1 MALWTLIAVTV
12 GTCWIAVLALG
23 WLLCRAAQRG
33 DEDRSRGSVVPLKRE
48 HAPSAA
54 QRR

>member
-1 MALWTLIAVTV
+1 MAVSTLIVVAVALAW
-12 GTCWIAVLALG
+12 TCSLALG

-33 DEDRSRGSVVPLKRE
+33 DEDGRYATVVPLKPDRM
-48 HAPSAA
+48 PSAM

>member
-1 MALWTLIAVTV
+1 MAVWTLIAVAL
-12 GTCWIAVLALG
+12 GICWVLVLTLG

-33 DEDRSRGSVVPLKRE
+33 DQSGTCATVVPLKPE
-48 HAPSAA
+48 QAPSAA